1 MQVTRTNN
9 SSSNVALNISANAGD
24 LAPIHHHVLGHFA
37 KQVKVPG
44 FRVGHAPANVIEKH
58 VDQKAL
64 LDEFMEH
71 ALNDLYRRAVE
82 SEKIRPVGQPN
93 VTVKKFVP
101 FTNLEFEAQMDVIA
115 PIKLS
120 DYKKIK
126 LPKSPVNIAVKEVND
141 VIKSLQ
147 QRMAE
152 RTPVERAAKAGDEV
166 IIDFSGSDKDGKAVA
181 GADGKDYPLLLGSN
195 TFIPGFED
203 HLVGLKAGDSPE
215 FTIKFPANYGVAA
228 LQSKEVTFK
237 VDVKKVAELAE
248 PKVDDGFA
256 AKTGPF
262 KNLAELKTDI
272 KKQLS
277 LERQQQADREFENQL
292 VQAITA
298 KSTVEAPK
306 SLVDE
311 QILRAEEEEKR
322 NLTYRGQTWQEHLKG
337 EGITEEQHRER
348 NRAQTEERVKA
359 GLVLNEIAE
368 LEKIEVTPEELEVR
382 LQILKGQYQ
391 DGAMQAELDKPE
403 NRQEIASRIMTEKT
417 LQKLV
422 EYASK

>member
-9 SSSNVALNISANAGD
+9 SSSNVALRISADAGD

-71 ALNDLYRRAVE
+71 ALNDLYRRAIE

-115 PIKLS
+115 PIKLA
-120 DYKKIK
+120 DYKKIE
-126 LPKSPVNIAVKEVND
+126 LPKPPVNIAVKEVND

-322 NLTYRGQTWQEHLKG
+322 NLTYRGQTWQEHLKE
-337 EGITEEQHRER
+337 EGVTEEQHRER

-368 LEKIEVTPEELEVR
+368 LEKIEVTPEELEIR

-417 LQKLV
+417 LAKLV
-422 EYASK
+422 EYVAK

>member
-1 MQVTRTNN
+1 
-9 SSSNVALNISANAGD
+9 
-24 LAPIHHHVLGHFA
+24 
-37 KQVKVPG
+37 
-44 FRVGHAPANVIEKH
+44 
-58 VDQKAL
+58 
-64 LDEFMEH
+64 
-71 ALNDLYRRAVE
+71 
-82 SEKIRPVGQPN
+82 
-93 VTVKKFVP
+93 
-101 FTNLEFEAQMDVIA
+101 
-115 PIKLS
+115 
-120 DYKKIK
+120 
-126 LPKSPVNIAVKEVND
+126 
-141 VIKSLQ
+141 
-147 QRMAE
+147 
-152 RTPVERAAKAGDEV
+152 
-166 IIDFSGSDKDGKAVA
+166 
-181 GADGKDYPLLLGSN
+181 
-195 TFIPGFED
+195 
-203 HLVGLKAGDSPE
+203 
-215 FTIKFPANYGVAA
+215 VAA

-322 NLTYRGQTWQEHLKG
+322 NLTYRGQTWQEHLKE
-337 EGITEEQHRER
+337 EGVTEEQHRER

-368 LEKIEVTPEELEVR
+368 LEKIEVTPEELEIR

-417 LQKLV
+417 LAKLV
-422 EYASK
+422 EYVAK